1 MDRLYLATV
10 NNADSMMGGLRKLG
24 ISNCGVSFP
33 MAARIS
39 ESHRILGNCKQRVN
53 KNISY
58 LNIHFCL
65 RGLFFFNFPFFLLF
79 FFFSFFFS
87 PLYIRCLSKRLQ
99 TLALPTLKPI
109 YLRLEAK
116 ITHFR
121 LSLSWINNNIWQLRQ
136 CLRVPRFQ
144 GALRHDP

>member
-10 NNADSMMGGLRKLG
+10 NNADSMMGGRRKLG
-24 ISNCGVSFP
+24 ISHCGVSFP

-65 RGLFFFNFPFFLLF
+65 RV
-79 FFFSFFFS
+79 FFSFFFS

-109 YLRLEAK
+109 YLKLEAK

-121 LSLSWINNNIWQLRQ
+121 LSLSWINNNIWQFRQ